1 MDQRE
6 RYFWDLTGYL
16 VVPGVL
22 TAEEI
27 DEANQ
32 AIDYIKQWVETGEDG
47 AGARD
52 SSFLQGTGS
61 RWYQGDNLLNL
72 PKPHCEP
79 FRKLLAHPA
88 VGRHFTP

>member
-22 TAEEI
+22 TAEAI

-32 AIDYIKQWVETGEDG
+32 AIDCIKQWVHTGEDG

-52 SSFLQGTGS
+52 SSFFAGHGPPLVS
-61 RWYQGDNLLNL
+61 RRQSAQFAQAPLRAL
-72 PKPHCEP
+72 P
-79 FRKLLAHPA
+79 LLASDGEQ
-88 VGRHFTP
+88 VQVQ

>member
-22 TAEEI
+22 TAEAI

-32 AIDYIKQWVETGEDG
+32 AIDYIK
-47 AGARD
+47 
-52 SSFLQGTGS
+52 
-61 RWYQGDNLLNL
+61 
-72 PKPHCEP
+72 
-79 FRKLLAHPA
+79 
-88 VGRHFTP
+88 